1 MGKYLQV
8 RALTYADYEGEPD
21 AGARLTMGHRQPNGR
36 ERPPDQS
43 RLHPGLSGPAATP
56 GLLEAIA
63 GIGAELEPDAML
75 ERIVAAAVALT
86 GARFGAM
93 GVIGEGGRLSG
104 FIPAGLSE
112 SEISQIDHWPEGRGL
127 LGELIRSPRPLRVAD
142 LAAHPRAIGFPAGH
156 VPMRSYLG
164 VPVWIRDEL
173 FATLYLTDKRGPDG
187 PVPFTAD
194 DEDLLLAIAGAA
206 ALAVDNARLRAETR
220 RQEGWQRATAE
231 VTQRLLSED
240 EPREVLS
247 LLTQHALEISGADI
261 VMLSLPSREGGD
273 LVVETATGAGA
284 EAWLGLHI
292 PVEASVAGLVMASG
306 RRIIVDDFQAD
317 PRVAEVSKMQL
328 PLGQAVVVPL
338 GGTGDV
344 RGAMTAARH
353 AGAQPLSQSAVE
365 MVTTFAAQA
374 GIGLK
379 LAEHRRDTHRLAVLA
394 DRDRIAR
401 DLHDL
406 VIQRLFATGMSL
418 QGAMPLVTEP
428 GAADRVRR
436 SIDELDNTIR
446 DIRSAIYTLQS
457 RDETELPGVQGRIVE
472 VIEEMTA
479 ALGFAPALRIEGQL
493 EAQVP
498 PEMADDMLAALREA
512 LSNVARHAGA
522 SLAEVTCQ
530 AGSDLVVIVRDD
542 GSGLGGAA
550 RWSGLA
556 NLTRRAAELGGQL
569 AVTPAPGAGTRLE
582 WRVPLPRDD

>member
-1 MGKYLQV
+1 MKDSNAG
-8 RALTYADYEGEPD
+8 RAAHPPER
-21 AGARLTMGHRQPNGR
+21 AG
-36 ERPPDQS
+36 
-43 RLHPGLSGPAATP
+43 LHPGLSEPGAVP
-56 GLLEAIA
+56 GLLEAVA
-63 GIGAELEPDAML
+63 GIGAELDPEAIL
-75 ERIVAAAVALT
+75 QRIVSVAVGLT

-93 GVIGEGGRLSG
+93 GVVGEGGRLSG
-104 FIPAGLSE
+104 FMPVGLTLE
-112 SEISQIDHWPEGRGL
+112 QIDQIDHWPEGRGL
-127 LGELIRSPRPLRVAD
+127 LGELIRSPRPLRAAD
-142 LAAHPRAIGFPAGH
+142 TAAHSRAAGYPAGH
-156 VPMRSYLG
+156 PPMRSFLG

-173 FATLYLTDKRGPDG
+173 FASLYLTDKRGPDG
-187 PVPFTAD
+187 PVPFTEAD
-194 DEDLLLAIAGAA
+194 EELLLTVAGAA
-206 ALAVDNARLRAETR
+206 ALAVDGARLRAEAR
-220 RQEGWQRATAE
+220 RQERWQQATAE

-247 LLTQHALEISGADI
+247 LIAQHALEIAGADI
-261 VMLSLPSREGGD
+261 VVLTLPSRQGSD
-273 LVVETATGAGA
+273 LVVETAAGAGA

-292 PVEASVAGLVMASG
+292 PVEASVSGLVMASG
-306 RRIIVDDFQAD
+306 RRVTVDDFQAD
-317 PRVAEVSKMQL
+317 RRVADVGKMQL

-338 GGTGDV
+338 GLPGDV
-344 RGAMTAARH
+344 RGTMTAARH

-379 LAEHRRDTHRLAVLA
+379 LAEHRRDAQRLAVLA

-418 QGAMPLVTEP
+418 QGAMPLVAEP

-446 DIRSAIYTLQS
+446 DIRSTIYSLQS
-457 RDETELPGVQGRIVE
+457 RESAAELPGVQGRIVE

-493 EAQVP
+493 DTQVP
-498 PEMADDMLAALREA
+498 AEMAEDMLAALREA

-522 SLAEVTCQ
+522 TLAEVTCQ

-542 GSGLGGAA
+542 GTGLRRSD

-556 NLTRRAAELGGQL
+556 NLTRRADELGGRL
-569 AVTPAPGAGTRLE
+569 TVAPAPGAGTRLE
-582 WRVPLPRDD
+582 WRVPLP